1 MKNAHTKNADLME
14 ISFTTSG
21 TIQKGK
27 VAGWDLYRGKAG
39 QITTSPRHDD
49 SRPGCLDST
58 VEFAA
63 TVRGNAEPAA
73 AI

>member
-27 VAGWDLYRGKAG
+27 VAGWDLYRGNG
-39 QITTSPRHDD
+39 WPDHH
-49 SRPGCLDST
+49 
-58 VEFAA
+58 FAQA
-63 TVRGNAEPAA
+63 R
-73 AI
+73 